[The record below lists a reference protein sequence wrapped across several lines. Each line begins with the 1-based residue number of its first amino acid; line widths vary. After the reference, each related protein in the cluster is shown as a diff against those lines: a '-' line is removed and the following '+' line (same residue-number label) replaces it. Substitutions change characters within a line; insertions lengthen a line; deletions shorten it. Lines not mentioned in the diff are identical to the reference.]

1 MSDHESHDVPSTPPG
16 RRGVRRGVAAAV
28 ALALLAGGATVL
40 ALSDDGPATERSPA
54 AGAKAKAAKSEVSA
68 EDTAQKKA
76 RRTGKK
82 VEVAALTDEFSQTF
96 ANPDGSFTYTASV
109 APVRAKNARGKWAP
123 VDVSLR
129 EGEAGWSTVNSPY
142 PVTFASGDPDYSPAA
157 GKSKAKNAGF
167 SGKATTNHA
176 IFATSTRENTA
187 HSSGESQVNGTRS
200 ADTVADAAENA
211 WTPLLTMSAE
221 GHEIQV
227 EWPGGL
233 PEPVVEDNRA
243 LYENVL
249 PDVDL
254 MLTARDT
261 GYTHVLVIHT
271 PEAAAALA
279 ADPPRYRF
287 TSPTLAFSLDPSDD
301 VVHGKDKDGNE
312 ITVSPTPFL
321 WDSAGTHDTD
331 TPAADPDAAVGSN
344 EDAEDVETWTSEADK
359 SAEADPEDGTGGSGS
374 SSDDSD
380 SRLDGA
386 DADPAAYALP
396 AAAANET
403 LALPAVNGPGE
414 GAHATTA
421 GAALNQVSR
430 VLTIDPPSGYL
441 DGTGAKAPVYPLFLD
456 PSTTATRSNWTTVY
470 KKYPSSSFYDGA
482 NYNQDTKEARVGFE
496 RDTWGTA
503 RSLFKLK
510 LQKNIK
516 DADVSSATLKVL
528 ETHSWSCSKRTMQ
541 VWRTG
546 NFSSSTTW
554 NKQPSWSRKI
564 TSKSFAYGWKS
575 NSSCPDTHVNFT
587 VTSLAQEAADNAW
600 TSFNIGLVASTS
612 SSAPTTSSSTLET
625 DTYSWKKFK
634 AEGEGSPSVA
644 ITYNRKPGLPTS
656 VTMSPGSCDTSASP
670 YINLGK
676 TVPTISAKA
685 TDPDS
690 DLAKLEFEVWREG
703 SYDATHKYFSDA
715 ADDGETAS
723 VKLSSDKFTL
733 SNGSNYVW
741 RVRSWDAKVSSAWS
755 PTSGSGFCRFHY
767 DADLPDSPTNVTSVQ
782 FPADTVNDSDGD
794 VWSTV
799 KFGTAGDFTFTKG
812 ADADIVKFVFS
823 INNTTYDHYACA
835 GTKQGTGAATCTTVI
850 TSTENYTG
858 MQPPAAGPNTL
869 YVKAVD
875 SSGNISPNPYK
886 HSFYVTPRPTADS
899 AGDLNG
905 DGSPDYGHVTAAGN
919 LWINTTDQNGKWIVS
934 SWGQHDNGTLLR
946 DAGTAPHIWNG
957 DSTAPAYSL
966 VTHNGDFAP
975 GDGVTDWV
983 IRTPDNRLFIYPGDG
998 YGAINVRERV
1008 EVRLPANMPAPSTW
1022 SEMKAAGDLTGDGR
1036 PELFV
1041 AGGVGGG
1048 ELWILSGYTGGAFTT
1063 ATQHTTTS
1071 WEGRDFVAIADYN
1084 GDKAMDMTYRT
1095 ASGNIVLRKGILGS
1109 DGVSTVLSSLG
1120 TSGGSLDGDTV
1131 YGATSFTPAAY
1142 PLLYGSPDISGDGIP
1157 DMLATNTAGALL
1169 LFAGTATAN
1178 DTSPDTLDADGWTTV
1193 KRLG

>member
-1 MSDHESHDVPSTPPG
+1 MSDHASHDIPSTPPD
-16 RRGVRRGVAAAV
+16 RKGVRRGVAAAV

-40 ALSDDGPATERSPA
+40 ALSDDGPAAKDSPA
-54 AGAKAKAAKSEVSA
+54 AGAKAKPAKSEAGA
-68 EDTAQKKA
+68 EDAAQRKA
-76 RRTGKK
+76 RRTGRQ
-82 VEVAALTDEFSQTF
+82 VEVAALTDEFSRTF

-109 APVRAKNARGKWAP
+109 APVRAKNAQGKWAP
-123 VDVSLR
+123 VDTSLR
-129 EGEAGWSTVNSPY
+129 EGKAGWSTVNSPN
-142 PVTFASGDPDYSPAA
+142 PVTFSAGDPDRAPS
-157 GKSKAKNAGF
+157 GSK
-167 SGKATTNHA
+167 
-176 IFATSTRENTA
+176 
-187 HSSGESQVNGTRS
+187 SQVNSASYSGKSAKSAVNTGTTAVNS
-200 ADTVADAAENA
+200 AVYRAPSNNSAVAVPAADDAEPD
-211 WTPLLTMSAE
+211 WTSLLTMSVE
-221 GHEIQV
+221 GHEIGV
-227 EWPGGL
+227 EWPGTL

-243 LYENVL
+243 LYEGVL

-254 MLTARDT
+254 MLTARDS

-287 TSPTLAFSLDPSDD
+287 TSPTLTFSLDPSTD
-301 VVHGKDKDGNE
+301 VMRGEDKDGNE
-312 ITVSPTPFL
+312 ISVSPTPFL

-331 TPAADPDAAVGSN
+331 TPAADPDTATGTN
-344 EDAEDVETWTSEADK
+344 EDPEEVEKAEVV
-359 SAEADPEDGTGGSGS
+359 AEADPV
-374 SSDDSD
+374 
-380 SRLDGA
+380 
-386 DADPAAYALP
+386 AYSLP

-414 GAHATTA
+414 GGHAATA

-430 VLTIDPPSGYL
+430 VLTITPPGDYL
-441 DGTGAKAPVYPLFLD
+441 DRTGAKAPVYPLFLD
-456 PSTTATRSNWTTVY
+456 PSTSALRSNWTSVY

-496 RDTWGTA
+496 RDTWGTS
-503 RSLFKLK
+503 RSFFKLK
-510 LQKNIK
+510 LQKSIK
-516 DADVSSATLKVL
+516 DADVSSATLKIL

-546 NFSSSTTW
+546 SFSSGTTW
-554 NKQPSWSRKI
+554 NRQPSWSRKI

-575 NSSCPDTHVNFT
+575 NSACPDTNVNFT
-587 VTSLAQEAADNAW
+587 VTSLLQEAADNDW
-600 TSFNIGLVASTS
+600 TSFNVGLVASTS
-612 SSAPTTSSSTLET
+612 SSAPTTSASSLET
-625 DTYSWKKFK
+625 DTYSWKKFQ
-634 AEGEGSPSVA
+634 AEGGGSPTIAV
-644 ITYNRKPGLPTS
+644 TYNRKPGNPTS

-703 SYDATHKYFSDA
+703 SYDATHKYFSDPS
-715 ADDGETAS
+715 DDGETAS
-723 VKLSSDKFTL
+723 VKLSSDRFTL
-733 SNGSNYVW
+733 SNGNNYVW

-767 DADLPDSPTNVTSVQ
+767 DADLPDSPTNVTSVE
-782 FPADTVNDSDGD
+782 FPADSDNDSNGE

-799 KFGTAGDFTFTKG
+799 KFGTAGNFTFTKG
-812 ADADIVKFVFS
+812 ADSDIVKFVFS
-823 INNTTYDHYACA
+823 VNNTTYDHYACA

-850 TSTENYTG
+850 TSTEDYTG

-875 SSGNISPNPYK
+875 SAGNISPNPYK
-886 HSFYVTPRPTADS
+886 HTFYVTPRPSADA

-919 LWINTTDQNGKWIVS
+919 LWINTTDQNGKWNVS

-957 DSTAPAYSL
+957 DSANPLYAL

-1095 ASGNIVLRKGILGS
+1095 TAGNIVLRKGILGS

-1120 TSGGSLDGDTV
+1120 TSGGSLDGDHV
-1131 YGATSFTPAAY
+1131 YGATAFTTAAY
-1142 PLLYGSPDISGDGIP
+1142 PLLYGSPDISGDGVP
-1157 DMLATNTAGALL
+1157 DMLATNSAGALL
-1169 LFAGTATAN
+1169 LFAGSATAN

-1193 KRLG
+1193 QRLG